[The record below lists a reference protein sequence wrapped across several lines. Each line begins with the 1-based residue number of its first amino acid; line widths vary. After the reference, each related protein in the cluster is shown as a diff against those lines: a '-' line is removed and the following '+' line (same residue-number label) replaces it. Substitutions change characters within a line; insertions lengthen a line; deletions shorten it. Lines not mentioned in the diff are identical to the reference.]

1 MGHDVWPVAERSVD
15 RIPELPDQR
24 ATSQTH
30 QCMWIQVHRPA
41 YENRG
46 KENTHFSGGWGHPSL
61 PLWKLCP
68 WGAGCP
74 QEGALAP
81 PSPLPPPANAGEKGR
96 MLLQGFLSSEVSWNL
111 WSGGQVSVGMTPS
124 VSSWSK
130 LKHWWR
136 IQRNSLHRGVDG
148 DGKEDV

>member
-1 MGHDVWPVAERSVD
+1 MDHDVWPVAEQGVLTEFQNFQTRGPHHRHISVCGFKCTGQPMKTEEKK
-15 RIPELPDQR
+15 IH
-24 ATSQTH
+24 TS
-30 QCMWIQVHRPA
+30 R
-41 YENRG
+41 
-46 KENTHFSGGWGHPSL
+46 GWGHPSL

-81 PSPLPPPANAGEKGR
+81 PSPLPPPANTGEKGR
-96 MLLQGFLSSEVSWNL
+96 MLVQGFLSSEVSWNL

-130 LKHWWR
+130 LKQWWR
-136 IQRNSLHRGVDG
+136 IQRNWLHRRVDG
-148 DGKEDV
+148 D